1 MREEARQW
9 FDRAEQDLD
18 DAVYAVD
25 GGREKLA
32 AFLFQQFCEK
42 ALKAS
47 LIEKNGSHPR
57 THNLVRLGKELDTP
71 SEYDELFEDLTPIY
85 TGCPYPDGAT
95 TPPQDIEDTARRIK
109 AFRAWMKHR
118 LTEETAISDV

>member
-25 GGREKLA
+25 GGRDKLA

-42 ALKAS
+42 ALKAL
-47 LIEKNGSHPR
+47 LIEKNGSHPK
-57 THNLVRLGKELDTP
+57 THNLVKLSKELETP
-71 SEYDELFEDLTPIY
+71 SGYDEIFEDLTPIY
-85 TGCPYPDGAT
+85 TGFRYPDVET
-95 TPPQDIEDTARRIK
+95 TPLEDIEDKEQQIK
-109 AFRAWMKHR
+109 DLHAWMKQR
-118 LTEETAISDV
+118 LTE